1 MRLKLVRNLL
11 LIFIFYV
18 SCAPNE
24 PELTVKVF
32 EAENGWGYSIF
43 EQEKLIIRQQY
54 IPAINNQTSFKTKKD
69 ALTIGTI
76 VIEKLKR
83 HKAPSISSE
92 ELKNSISL

>member
-1 MRLKLVRNLL
+1 
-11 LIFIFYV
+11 V
-18 SCAPNE
+18 SCTPKDSE
-24 PELTVKVF
+24 FTIKVF

-43 EQEKLIIRQQY
+43 EQEELIIRQQY
-54 IPAINNQTSFKTKKD
+54 IPAINNQISFKTKKD
-69 ALTIGTI
+69 AFTIGTI